1 MGCGP
6 QSGGHHPLQGRRQTS
21 EVMALE
27 VMGGGREQGRG
38 GECRRPCL
46 FPKRKPSPIFS
57 AQAVLYSHSTVTV
70 AGLPE
75 DEKVKM
81 LGNMPAKERRTVLVR
96 D

>member
-1 MGCGP
+1 
-6 QSGGHHPLQGRRQTS
+6 
-21 EVMALE
+21 MALE
-27 VMGGGREQGRG
+27 VMGRGRGQGRG
-38 GECRRPCL
+38 GENRRPCL
-46 FPKRKPSPIFS
+46 FPKRKSRPLFS

-81 LGNMPAKERRTVLVR
+81 LGNMPAKETRITLVR